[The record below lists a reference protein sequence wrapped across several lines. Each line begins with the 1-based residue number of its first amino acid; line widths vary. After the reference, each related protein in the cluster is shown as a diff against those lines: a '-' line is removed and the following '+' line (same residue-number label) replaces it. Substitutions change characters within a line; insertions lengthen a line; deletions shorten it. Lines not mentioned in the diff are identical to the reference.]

1 MGTKQLTTHQTQNIQ
16 KLQQIQAQTHQHL
29 LCQVNQ
35 ANPAKIQVNRK
46 TQPVPA
52 HMTQKQIPIP
62 QVMTRNP
69 SQVRP
74 P

>member
-1 MGTKQLTTHQTQNIQ
+1 MQ
-16 KLQQIQAQTHQHL
+16 KLQQVQAQTRQHL

-35 ANPAKIQVNRK
+35 AYLVKIQINCK

-52 HMTQKQIPIP
+52 QMTQKQIPIP
-62 QVMTRNP
+62 QVMTCSP